1 MTTLELILLAAAGV
15 ALLAAGAAV
24 GLRRG
29 TRVLTPGAER
39 ILFPFSGRRL
49 SREALDAALRLS
61 KAEGATLVPV
71 YLTRI
76 SRQLPLDAPVPQACE
91 TALPLLDVIEQRAS
105 RAGVAVD
112 SRIERGRDPRHA
124 LARALEH
131 ERYSRVVAVA
141 RSQATDGFDP
151 DDIAW
156 LLEHARG
163 EVLILRPER
172 DEPLRWDAPV
182 LGSLG

>member
-1 MTTLELILLAAAGV
+1 MTTLEAVFLAAVGVVLVAGGV
-15 ALLAAGAAV
+15 AV

-29 TRVLTPGAER
+29 RGPIAPGAER
-39 ILFPFSGRRL
+39 ILFPFAGRRL
-49 SREALDAALRLS
+49 SRAALDATLRLC

-71 YLTRI
+71 YLARV
-76 SRQLPLDAPVPQACE
+76 SRQLPLDAAVPQACT
-91 TALPLLDVIEQRAS
+91 TALPLLDVVEQRAS

-124 LARALEH
+124 LSLALEH

-141 RSQATDGFDP
+141 RSEATDGFDP

-156 LLEHARG
+156 LLEHAHG
-163 EVLILRPER
+163 EVVVLRPER